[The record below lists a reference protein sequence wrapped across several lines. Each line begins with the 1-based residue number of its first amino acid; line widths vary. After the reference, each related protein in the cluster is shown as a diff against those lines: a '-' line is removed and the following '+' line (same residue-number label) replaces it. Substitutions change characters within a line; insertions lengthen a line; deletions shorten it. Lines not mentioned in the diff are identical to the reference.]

1 MNMSVVTAI
10 ERLVGVL
17 AAGRRD
23 RQARRALRRD
33 LRKHPD
39 RQWQFTLSDGAVLS
53 SCTVVRLY
61 RNSVVVGL
69 LKGMHPTERLVH
81 AGYGKLRREPYY
93 KLQVYAEQ
101 TVLFRDVTR
110 WAKLGQVETAVLTED
125 DVAAIQARSA
135 GRQG

>member
-1 MNMSVVTAI
+1 MNVSAVTAI
-10 ERLVGVL
+10 ERLIGVL
-17 AAGRRD
+17 AAGQRD

-39 RQWQFTLSDGAVLS
+39 RQWQFTLSEGAVLPP
-53 SCTVVRLY
+53 CTVVTRY

-69 LKGMHPTERLVH
+69 LKGMHPTERLVN

-101 TVLFRDVTR
+101 TVLLRDVTR
-110 WAKLGQVETAVLTED
+110 WAKLGQVETAELTED
-125 DVAAIQARSA
+125 DIAAIRARPA
-135 GRQG
+135 GREG